1 MNERSGTKG
10 DFMMKLHIS
19 KEWNQKEKQY
29 IDDQLYLFNLQH
41 FPKDLGGRY
50 EEVNVLVKDENGAL
64 RGGILS
70 AVCWNWLEIYTI
82 FLDEDSRRSGYGTKL
97 LSEVE
102 KMAVEKK
109 CDFIKVD
116 TLSFQALDFYK
127 KNGFQV
133 FGSLKGVGRDFE
145 HYYLKKD
152 LNPQNLSV

>member
-1 MNERSGTKG
+1 MLTITKQLCEK
-10 DFMMKLHIS
+10 D
-19 KEWNQKEKQY
+19 KQY
-29 IDDQLYLFNLQH
+29 IEDELYFFNLRH

-50 EEVNVLVKDENGAL
+50 EEVNLYVKDENDNV

-70 AVCWNWLEIYTI
+70 AICWNWLEIYSLI
-82 FLDEDSRRSGYGTKL
+82 LDEDIRNSGYGTKL
-97 LSEVE
+97 LNEVE
-102 KMAVEKK
+102 KIAREKK

-133 FGSLKGVGRDFE
+133 YGTIDNVGRDFI

-152 LNPQNLSV
+152 LSLRDE